1 LEEYGAW
8 DFKLSKPD
16 KDGVSEREHLEQ
28 VEKQIGITP
37 IALEAP
43 PFPLDMEYV
52 WSAFLS
58 LNEGRGA
65 GFSGPLPISYQ
76 EIKSWMELTGNI
88 LTPFEIDAVKRL
100 DRVYIKVVN
109 D

>member
-1 LEEYGAW
+1 M
-8 DFKLSKPD
+8 
-16 KDGVSEREHLEQ
+16 
-28 VEKQIGITP
+28 TP

-43 PFPLDMEYV
+43 PFPQEMEYV
-52 WSAFLS
+52 WSVFLS

-65 GFSGPLPISYQ
+65 GYSGPLPINYQ
-76 EIKSWMELTGNI
+76 EIKAWVEVTGNA
-88 LTPFEIDAVKRL
+88 LTPFEIEAVKRL